1 MQSLSEILGVGILT
15 HACGKGRNSAQNLPF
30 GRKLSGCRKG
40 DACPGDVVWEAS
52 PSHLQGAGFG
62 AGGEVP
68 VAPVDP
74 PRITCAG
81 ISLSPSGVVGSVWGC
96 RGNKVNSRGFL
107 EWYPP
112 VDSLASLPPAGDA
125 LHSPAG
131 VRHRRGRCQLQA
143 AGSSAADGA
152 WEPGLQVQSCA
163 AAPWLCKNV
172 PLPRFPHLSSESQW
186 RVGWGDA
193 SSLRTC
199 PALSGWAGEEGQSV
213 AVLEQCSDTWS
224 GVDLGTFSSPAGSRP
239 SPPPPPPGVL
249 QVASL

>member
-1 MQSLSEILGVGILT
+1 M
-15 HACGKGRNSAQNLPF
+15 
-30 GRKLSGCRKG
+30 SGCRKG

-81 ISLSPSGVVGSVWGC
+81 ISLSPSGVVGSIWGC

-131 VRHRRGRCQLQA
+131 VRHWRGGASCRLRAARRRMGPGSQDSRFSPARPLPGSVRMSPCLGFLICPVSHSGGSDGVMPQVSGRVLPSV
-143 AGSSAADGA
+143 AGQGKRDS
-152 WEPGLQVQSCA
+152 
-163 AAPWLCKNV
+163 PWLSWSSV
-172 PLPRFPHLSSESQW
+172 QTRGPVWTWAPSAHRPARGLHLPPLL
-186 RVGWGDA
+186 
-193 SSLRTC
+193 
-199 PALSGWAGEEGQSV
+199 
-213 AVLEQCSDTWS
+213 
-224 GVDLGTFSSPAGSRP
+224 LGFSRW
-239 SPPPPPPGVL
+239 PPCEHR
-249 QVASL
+249 